1 MKFIISSNIYVNNY
15 IIKYTPFFITFLFNY
30 FFIINTIIKFY
41 SSLMFSSIIFL
52 FMSYTYF
59 SCNYLLIFIIII
71 LLLFINILGTSSVLL
86 NILLSSYIIIANNH
100 FHIYTFG
107 LTILYFIFHI
117 YLMFPSNNL
126 FQNINYELKICSELI
141 KNLYYFFLSNILHL
155 YEAHIKHIIL
165 SFVIIFYP
173 SVLNN
178 MSNEKTIQN
187 IIQKK
192 NIQKK
197 IILCLYS
204 HIHHDYFFIPL
215 SCFSFC
221 LFVMLGILKVFS
233 NICTKCNYIQI
244 VRTYF
249 ILYIYYILYM
259 FYFFIPPFQ
268 IIW

>member
-1 MKFIISSNIYVNNY
+1 MYVYINSRYIIKRGNQIKSQFKSKLRILKYAFIYLIIFMIISHVLIYIFFDKEKQNEDVFTNLFINPIKYWYHKYFLKVYFNNNNNNNNNNNENVHGHNMWAPMKFIISSNIYVNNY

-141 KNLYYFFLSNILHL
+141 KNLYYFFLNR
-155 YEAHIKHIIL
+155 
-165 SFVIIFYP
+165 YP
-173 SVLNN
+173 S
-178 MSNEKTIQN
+178 
-187 IIQKK
+187 
-192 NIQKK
+192 
-197 IILCLYS
+197 
-204 HIHHDYFFIPL
+204 FI
-215 SCFSFC
+215 
-221 LFVMLGILKVFS
+221 
-233 NICTKCNYIQI
+233 
-244 VRTYF
+244 
-249 ILYIYYILYM
+249 
-259 FYFFIPPFQ
+259 
-268 IIW
+268 